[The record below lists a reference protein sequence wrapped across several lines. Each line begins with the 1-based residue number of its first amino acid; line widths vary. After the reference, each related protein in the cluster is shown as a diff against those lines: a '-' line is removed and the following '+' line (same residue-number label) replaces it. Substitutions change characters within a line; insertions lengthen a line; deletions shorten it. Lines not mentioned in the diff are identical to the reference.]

1 MIDGARPVADR
12 EEGRDT
18 NIDPDGMRQL
28 GEEDAPEDSMTDAP
42 DPKEVPTRR
51 PLPDTVDRTEVY
63 PNLYVGG
70 KASEWHFP
78 GWVVDVRQKDEVPNR
93 GNRRIPVFQRLVN
106 GGWRVDPALA
116 EQAVKKIAELLGQ
129 GQKVLVRCG
138 SGIERSPAIVA
149 LYLVRYQGLSATEA
163 YARIRAARPQVIEEL
178 DLLPLTYEE
187 RTR

>member
-1 MIDGARPVADR
+1 LIDGARPVADR

-78 GWVVDVRQKDEVPNR
+78 GWVVDVREEDEIPNR
-93 GNRRIPVFQRLVN
+93 GNRRIPVFQRLAN
-106 GGWRVDPALA
+106 GGWRADPVLA
-116 EQAVKKIAELLGQ
+116 EQAVKKIADLLGQ
-129 GQKVLVRCG
+129 GLKVLVRCG

-149 LYLVRYQGLSATEA
+149 FYLVRYQGLSVTEA